1 MASRRRVRV
10 HPAAIRSLWIP
21 GGGVHRYTGRFRRS
35 LEYQVR
41 IAAPK
46 RTGTLRRSIG
56 SDRRGTNQF
65 GNRVTVW
72 VAARHAKWV
81 LLGTNGKTMPPG
93 RAMKLYAK
101 PRPVAAARGRRDWTA
116 TIGRLTRS
124 VDGQVA
130 NNFLDDGLDRALTI
144 HRLR

>member
-10 HPAAIRSLWIP
+10 HPDAIRSLWFP
-21 GGGVHRYTGRFRRS
+21 GGGVYRYTGRFRRS

-46 RTGTLRRSIG
+46 RTGTLRRSVG

-72 VAARHAKWV
+72 AAARHARWV
-81 LLGTNGKTMPPG
+81 ALGTNGKTMPPG
-93 RAMKLYAK
+93 RAMKLYAP

-116 TIGRLTRS
+116 TIGRLTKS
-124 VDGQVA
+124 VDGQRP
-130 NNFLDDGLDRALTI
+130 NNFLQDGLNRAMTI